1 MIYNESLTFHPESED
16 QNQKANVPENEQDDQ
31 KKDEITELPIKTAKS
46 DPEKEQK
53 ESSEKDIINTD
64 PKKSETQIN
73 TVTTP
78 PAKEEAANDAPE
90 ADKGATPC
98 HESPTNT
105 LHNNT

>member
-16 QNQKANVPENEQDDQ
+16 QNQKANDPENEQDDQ

-46 DPEKEQK
+46 DPAKEQK
-53 ESSEKDIINTD
+53 ESSDKD
-64 PKKSETQIN
+64 PKKSET
-73 TVTTP
+73 P
-78 PAKEEAANDAPE
+78 PAREAANDAPE

-105 LHNNT
+105 

>member
-16 QNQKANVPENEQDDQ
+16 QNQKVEVPENEQDDQ

-46 DPEKEQK
+46 DPEKDQK
-53 ESSEKDIINTD
+53 ESSEKD
-64 PKKSETQIN
+64 PKKSE
-73 TVTTP
+73 TP

-105 LHNNT
+105 